1 MSGVVP
7 ALAANVLLR
16 VAGQAAGLALTRR
29 LAVLST
35 VGPNE
40 VGFLGGLADAMEL
53 LVALPAGVLSDRWGR
68 RPLLLAGATLG
79 AIGLLVVGF
88 TETLPLLALGRALQG
103 LGTGCTIPPLLG
115 WFSDMTASQGAAG
128 RARVMSGV
136 GAGTAAGLLFGTVL
150 GSVLWT
156 QLGTNA
162 FPLLALLF
170 FLSTALMA
178 GAPGVAAA
186 TTKPLPLGEAARS
199 AGEGGP
205 SYAQSR
211 PHPGS
216 GFPLEAERPGG
227 KGIFLALRHV
237 LRAPGLLRLLVA
249 WMLLNAV
256 VGLWLTH
263 AVYQL
268 DAAVSDTGQFL
279 VGRFHGSTLDVLLGA
294 WMLLF
299 IVGSLAW
306 APLLPRVGEWRA
318 MRIALSGMLLVC
330 ASLVVINAGP
340 LPVAARWAAL
350 VPFCIGVLMEAG
362 FAPAALAQLAAGS
375 QQSHRGLTMAL
386 YSVAFGS
393 GSLLGNW
400 AGAPFVAAGAMNGI
414 IVATAIMASLA
425 LATLSLGY
433 RPGGAARV
441 HSHEHGET
449 RAAVIAA

>member
-1 MSGVVP
+1 
-7 ALAANVLLR
+7 
-16 VAGQAAGLALTRR
+16 
-29 LAVLST
+29 
-35 VGPNE
+35 
-40 VGFLGGLADAMEL
+40 
-53 LVALPAGVLSDRWGR
+53 
-68 RPLLLAGATLG
+68 
-79 AIGLLVVGF
+79 
-88 TETLPLLALGRALQG
+88 
-103 LGTGCTIPPLLG
+103 
-115 WFSDMTASQGAAG
+115 AG

-205 SYAQSR
+205 PYAQSR
-211 PHPGS
+211 SHLNP
-216 GFPLEAERPGG
+216 GFPPPARRPVGA
-227 KGIFLALRHV
+227 GILPSLRQV

-340 LPVAARWAAL
+340 LPVEARWAAL
-350 VPFCIGVLMEAG
+350 VPFCIGVLLEAG

-433 RPGGAARV
+433 RPGGAACV
-441 HSHEHGET
+441 DGHEHGET

>member
-1 MSGVVP
+1 
-7 ALAANVLLR
+7 
-16 VAGQAAGLALTRR
+16 
-29 LAVLST
+29 
-35 VGPNE
+35 
-40 VGFLGGLADAMEL
+40 
-53 LVALPAGVLSDRWGR
+53 
-68 RPLLLAGATLG
+68 
-79 AIGLLVVGF
+79 
-88 TETLPLLALGRALQG
+88 
-103 LGTGCTIPPLLG
+103 
-115 WFSDMTASQGAAG
+115 
-128 RARVMSGV
+128 
-136 GAGTAAGLLFGTVL
+136 
-150 GSVLWT
+150 
-156 QLGTNA
+156 
-162 FPLLALLF
+162 
-170 FLSTALMA
+170 
-178 GAPGVAAA
+178 
-186 TTKPLPLGEAARS
+186 
-199 AGEGGP
+199 
-205 SYAQSR
+205 
-211 PHPGS
+211 
-216 GFPLEAERPGG
+216 
-227 KGIFLALRHV
+227 
-237 LRAPGLLRLLVA
+237 LLVA

-268 DAAVSDTGQFL
+268 DAAVSATGQFL

-318 MRIALSGMLLVC
+318 MRIALWGMLLVC

-350 VPFCIGVLMEAG
+350 VPFCIGVLLEAG

-441 HSHEHGET
+441 DSHEHGET